1 MGATTVGSTGGD
13 GTGVSGLGLHGHDH
27 WPSELDRRQT

>member
-13 GTGVSGLGLHGHDH
+13 GTGVSDLGCMGATIGRRN
-27 WPSELDRRQT
+27 EDRRLE